1 MHITLPV
8 YFPAAGRSKSSREL
22 LARISADST
31 LTRKIP
37 PCESDF
43 ACVKPEGWTTT
54 GTLVPTPT
62 SANLPKAGGSA
73 FVVGSRPVLGK
84 GLLSNHYSWHP
95 PTCPA
100 FLRTSQRT
108 ASQVDLRDRSFCG
121 PEVGWLAVRWLVRR
135 KAGQVGGCH
144 EYIPVL
150 ILDSHFKSCT
160 MLRWRL
166 KRHSLALPL
175 YKHGQHVPR
184 PSLRAPGEL
193 RIELLLSSADR
204 DLRDALICHRGRL
217 GLASASNPA
226 GKRGVE
232 SFRW

>member
-22 LARISADST
+22 LALISADST

-62 SANLPKAGGSA
+62 SANLPKAAGSA

-84 GLLSNHYSWHP
+84 GLLSNHY
-95 PTCPA
+95 
-100 FLRTSQRT
+100 
-108 ASQVDLRDRSFCG
+108 
-121 PEVGWLAVRWLVRR
+121 
-135 KAGQVGGCH
+135 
-144 EYIPVL
+144 IPVL
-150 ILDSHFKSCT
+150 ILDSHFKSCA

-217 GLASASNPA
+217 GLASASDPA